1 MSEVSGNDKLE
12 WLLCSENKSYEADN
26 DDGGGVK
33 LDDID
38 DDDVDEDGL
47 VDENWHSSDGL

>member
-26 DDGGGVK
+26 DDGGYGVK
-33 LDDID
+33 ALDDT
-38 DDDVDEDGL
+38 DE
-47 VDENWHSSDGL
+47 